1 MARKMPSLF
10 ALVGMAAVAGFR
22 NRKKIA
28 KFIDDRKASNKDN
41 TSVGKVPE
49 FAHMRRP
56 AA

>member
-41 TSVGKVPE
+41 MSVGEVPE
-49 FAHMRRP
+49 FARMRRP